1 MGNEDLGK
9 HYQAIGDLP
18 RAFDSFSRMR
28 QDVSMTKHIID
39 ISQHLIGVAV
49 EQRNWVAVSS
59 NVQKIRGVMTSED
72 ELFLQPYLYTTEGLA
87 FMDSGE
93 YYNAALRFL
102 QTQPGLGGNSVPGAI
117 PGVGSVCNTI
127 ISPNDVAV
135 YGGLCAL
142 ATMERNELHSQV
154 LENSKFRT
162 YLELEPH
169 IRRAITFFVNSRY
182 SACLSILEAYRTD
195 YWLDI
200 HLQKHIDEI
209 YHLVRSKSIVQ
220 YFIPF
225 SCVTLDS
232 LNAAFVPAGKT
243 IDKELAMMIQ
253 RKDLEARIDT
263 QNRVSTSKFSVI
275 SRINENSS

>member
-1 MGNEDLGK
+1 
-9 HYQAIGDLP
+9 
-18 RAFDSFSRMR
+18 MR

-49 EQRNWVAVSS
+49 EQKNWVAVSS

-102 QTQPGLGGNSVPGAI
+102 QTQPGLGGTSAPGAI
-117 PGVGSVCNTI
+117 PGGGSVCNTI

-162 YLELEPH
+162 YL
-169 IRRAITFFVNSRY
+169 
-182 SACLSILEAYRTD
+182 
-195 YWLDI
+195 
-200 HLQKHIDEI
+200 
-209 YHLVRSKSIVQ
+209 
-220 YFIPF
+220 
-225 SCVTLDS
+225 
-232 LNAAFVPAGKT
+232 
-243 IDKELAMMIQ
+243 
-253 RKDLEARIDT
+253 
-263 QNRVSTSKFSVI
+263 
-275 SRINENSS
+275 